1 MYRYKLDHIKNNQTN
16 FTKPFPYLYKV
27 KYQIPFMS
35 ALERIFLVS
44 QGYVRH
50 MILCLSAPVFL
61 IDFSCLRSHLRWHFA
76 TSAVIR
82 PFQQRTLVIRVP
94 LVPGMSKLPSHV
106 LFRLEVGGT
115 LLSLPLSH
123 AVTWAGKERKK

>member
-16 FTKPFPYLYKV
+16 FTKLFPYLHKV

-35 ALERIFLVS
+35 ALQRIFLVS

-76 TSAVIR
+76 TSAIIP
-82 PFQQRTLVIRVP
+82 PFQQRTLIESSV
-94 LVPGMSKLPSHV
+94 S
-106 LFRLEVGGT
+106 
-115 LLSLPLSH
+115 
-123 AVTWAGKERKK
+123 